1 MLPSSFAK
9 RLCSALPLNE
19 DQRVLNEINCG
30 WYEEQELKAQFGRL
44 GCRSL
49 CSVTCFS
56 KAHSTNW
63 DPPPLHPTSVV
74 SSYEKKRACARCV
87 LLRPHL
93 VVTMKVNLQLMRV
106 IKFRA
111 RHIAAAPSDH
121 EALFRADLL
130 RPSPWPRRLY
140 RSAPS

>member
-1 MLPSSFAK
+1 MLSPSLIKQFCSSRLVKGIPPWSPTRSIASWYKEQGLEAQFGPLIA
-9 RLCSALPLNE
+9 LCSATHP
-19 DQRVLNEINCG
+19 QRR
-30 WYEEQELKAQFGRL
+30 KAQIGVRS
-44 GCRSL
+44 GCTRPHWSH
-49 CSVTCFS
+49 
-56 KAHSTNW
+56 HSRRRG
-63 DPPPLHPTSVV
+63 
-74 SSYEKKRACARCV
+74 RACTRCV

-93 VVTMKVNLQLMRV
+93 VVTMVNLQLTRV

-111 RHIAAAPSDH
+111 RHITAAPSDH